1 MHMLQPE
8 HLICAG
14 VSVPVCLC
22 VSVSVRVSVPV
33 RLCVSVSLCVSAS
46 LRPLRLRVFVSSC
59 LRGCGC
65 ACACVRVCPCVP
77 LREQARACTRHAK
90 RTQAVAAAG
99 NARERK
105 KQSPKAISKCRASA
119 EQLLL
124 FGKAAHET
132 ERLRCVH
139 CLSSWRL
146 VLDPLMI

>member
-1 MHMLQPE
+1 MSYAHAAARTPDLCRFV
-8 HLICAG
+8 CA
-14 VSVPVCLC
+14 SLCLC
-22 VSVSVRVSVPV
+22 ACLC
-33 RLCVSVSLCVSAS
+33 LCVSVSLCLCASLPLCALSAS
-46 LRPLRLRVFVSSC
+46 VSSC